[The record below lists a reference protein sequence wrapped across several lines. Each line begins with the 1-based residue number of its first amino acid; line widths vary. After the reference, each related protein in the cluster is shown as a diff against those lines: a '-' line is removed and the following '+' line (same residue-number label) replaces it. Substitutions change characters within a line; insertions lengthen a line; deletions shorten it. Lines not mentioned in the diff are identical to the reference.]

1 MDEPE
6 EIMLSVI
13 SQTQEDKYCIDNL
26 FEVLK
31 IGSSVPGIL

>member
-1 MDEPE
+1 MDAPE

-13 SQTQEDKYCIDNL
+13 SQTQEDKYCMVHL

-31 IGSSVPGIL
+31 IVEYRQQVE